1 MALLILR
8 EFFRT
13 KHFLDKQFPAK
24 LRPFFGLVCDVFES
38 NSCGFWSMFA
48 VRVRQV
54 NIGRKSIQAKKK
66 CRAEMGNNTFAL
78 DPHLL
83 TRSEEQCIFQP
94 HRATLSNYSCH
105 SLNVSQIAFST
116 SLALR
121 SKMMVQSMF
130 SANQLL
136 LLNFAGDGFNN
147 GGFATGHCDLVL
159 TIEDPKLKHENCK
172 STR

>member
-1 MALLILR
+1 M
-8 EFFRT
+8 
-13 KHFLDKQFPAK
+13 
-24 LRPFFGLVCDVFES
+24 CDVFES

-54 NIGRKSIQAKKK
+54 NIERTSIQAKKMP
-66 CRAEMGNNTFAL
+66 CRDGQQHFCFGSTL
-78 DPHLL
+78 TDLR
-83 TRSEEQCIFQP
+83 TRSEEQCLFQP

-105 SLNVSQIAFST
+105 SLNVSQIVFST

-136 LLNFAGDGFNN
+136 LFNFAGDGFNN

>member
-1 MALLILR
+1 M
-8 EFFRT
+8 
-13 KHFLDKQFPAK
+13 
-24 LRPFFGLVCDVFES
+24 CDVFES
-38 NSCGFWSMFA
+38 NCCGFWSMFA
-48 VRVRQV
+48 IRVRQM
-54 NIGRKSIQAKKK
+54 NIEKVSRRKKLP
-66 CRAEMGNNTFAL
+66 CRDGQQHFCFGSTL
-78 DPHLL
+78 TDLL
-83 TRSEEQCIFQP
+83 TRSEEQFLFQP

-105 SLNVSQIAFST
+105 SLNVSQIVLST

-121 SKMMVQSMF
+121 CKMMVQSMF

-172 STR
+172 STQ